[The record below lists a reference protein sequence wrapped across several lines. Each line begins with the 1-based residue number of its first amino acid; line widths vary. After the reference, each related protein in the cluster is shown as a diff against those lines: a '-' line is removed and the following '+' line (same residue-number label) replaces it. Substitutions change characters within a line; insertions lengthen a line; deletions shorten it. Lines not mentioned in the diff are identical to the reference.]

1 MVHSALKFL
10 TQEVNEYLK
19 LRNSVSDNK
28 VVLTNVATQDG
39 GWAIPDNHL
48 GISVINIEE
57 ERVMKEQ
64 QTRVV
69 STAGETSYRNPEI
82 KLNLYLIV
90 TANYTTQANDT
101 ESEQYIEGLKQLDY
115 IISFFQQRN
124 VFTPANSPSMSLIDP
139 NMEKLVVE
147 LFSYSFEQ
155 LYNFWSV
162 VGAKYLPSVLY
173 RVRLVRVQE
182 DLPEYISK
190 AITEVNIATGKS

>member
-1 MVHSALKFL
+1 MVHAALKFL
-10 TQEVNEYLK
+10 SQEVNNYLK
-19 LRNSVSDNK
+19 LRNGITSNK
-28 VVLTNVATQDG
+28 LVLTNVATEDG

-48 GISVINIEE
+48 GMSVINIEE

-69 STAGETSYRNPEI
+69 NTGGETHYRNPEI
-82 KLNLYLIV
+82 KLNLYLII
-90 TANYTTQANDT
+90 TANYTHQAEDT
-101 ESEQYIEGLKQLDY
+101 ESTEYIEGLKQLSY

-124 VFTPANSPSMSLIDP
+124 VFTPANSPAMATVDP
-139 NMEKLVVE
+139 NLEKLVIE

-173 RVRLVRVQE
+173 RVRLVTVQE
-182 DLPEYISK
+182 DLPEFTAP
-190 AITEVNIATGKS
+190 AITEINLDAARS

>member
-10 TQEVNEYLK
+10 TQEVNDYLK
-19 LRNSVSDNK
+19 LRNNISSNK
-28 VVLTNVATQDG
+28 VVLTNVATEEG

-69 STAGETSYRNPEI
+69 NTSGETSYRNPEI
-82 KLNLYLIV
+82 KLNLYLII
-90 TANYTTQANDT
+90 TANYTTQSNEG
-101 ESEQYIEGLKQLDY
+101 ESDQYIEGLKQLSY

-124 VFTPANSPSMSLIDP
+124 VFTPANSPSMTLIDP
-139 NMEKLVVE
+139 QMEKLVVE

-190 AITEVNIATGKS
+190 AITEVNIDTSRS